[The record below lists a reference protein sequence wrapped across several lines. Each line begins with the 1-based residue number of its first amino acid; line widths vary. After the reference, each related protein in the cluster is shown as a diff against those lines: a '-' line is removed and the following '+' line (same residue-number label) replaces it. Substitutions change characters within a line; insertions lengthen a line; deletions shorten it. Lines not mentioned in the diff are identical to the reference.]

1 MGLLVINAGVEEV
14 VDLLNFL
21 FTGVECYAGVNALHI
36 SWIITDRID
45 FVDRSASMRYI
56 VCIVRVFR
64 VYVILRICSVRY

>member
-21 FTGVECYAGVNALHI
+21 FAGVKRYAGIKALYI

-45 FVDRSASMRYI
+45 FIDWPAS
-56 VCIVRVFR
+56 
-64 VYVILRICSVRY
+64 L